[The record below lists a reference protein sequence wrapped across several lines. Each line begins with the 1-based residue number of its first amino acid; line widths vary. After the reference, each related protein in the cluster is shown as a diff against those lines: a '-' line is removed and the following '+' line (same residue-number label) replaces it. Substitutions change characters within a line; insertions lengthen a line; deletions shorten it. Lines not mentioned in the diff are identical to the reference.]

1 MAQQW
6 FIQRRSGVKDG
17 PFSPRELKNLA
28 HRGELSPEDLVWNE
42 ELDRWVPAG
51 RISGLFENTSGN
63 TGELVLSDDQSNP
76 EQVAVPSGAQELATQ
91 GTPPPDQSEV
101 HLENTGAGSGWESGR
116 VGPRLRLG
124 RPSRRRPTFEGSPT
138 TFARSRE
145 TLGRHV
151 LDRWLA
157 FLRTRFGSEFLQASQ
172 QLFLLCGR
180 YGLLTAVA
188 LILTDNLF
196 VSQVRN
202 ASGLLWT
209 LSICFFLFVGHYLS
223 ARVIFVLDRWEL
235 RTRAQLASSVVP
247 DGMSLLSM
255 LIAVVSIVMGTVYA
269 LSTGFVDLIFYAVAL
284 SIWGLFTSIQFLDLD
299 DLQIAINPDLSPM
312 EELIGLLYL
321 AGKMVARLCPVIFG
335 VLVLLGNLH
344 LALAF
349 LFTLNGSP
357 AGELNNPGSDLIP
370 HELAA
375 ISAGPAVAGWGLG
388 QSGLVMVVA
397 ASLWPAVSYLLYLF
411 GQLIIA
417 CLAALLALL
426 HAENRNLPHSSEL
439 SKREFTDG

>member
-17 PFSPRELKNLA
+17 PFSSRELKNLA

-42 ELDRWVPAG
+42 ELENWVPAV
-51 RISGLFENTSGN
+51 RIRGLFEDISGN

-76 EQVAVPSGAQELATQ
+76 EQAATPAGNGEVGNQNTAAAPRPELNPPTPEKEPGPETWRHGA
-91 GTPPPDQSEV
+91 
-101 HLENTGAGSGWESGR
+101 
-116 VGPRLRLG
+116 RLRFT
-124 RPSRRRPTFEGSPT
+124 RTSRRRQTFEGSPA

-145 TLGRHV
+145 TLGRHL

-157 FLRTRFGSEFLQASQ
+157 FLRARFGSEFLQASQ
-172 QLFLLCGR
+172 HLFLLCGQ
-180 YGLLTAVA
+180 YGLLTAVV
-188 LILTDNLF
+188 LILTDSLF
-196 VSQVRN
+196 VSHVTD
-202 ASGLLWT
+202 ASSLLLT

-235 RTRAQLASSVVP
+235 RTRAQLASSVIP
-247 DGMSLLSM
+247 DGMSLFSM

-269 LSTGFVDLIFYAVAL
+269 LSTGFVDLIFYAVAI
-284 SIWGLFTSIQFLDLD
+284 SIWGLFASIQFLDLD

-321 AGKMVARLCPVIFG
+321 AGKMVARLCPVVFG

-344 LALAF
+344 LALGL
-349 LFTLNGSP
+349 LFTLTGSP
-357 AGELNNPGSDLIP
+357 AGEVNNLASDLVP

-375 ISAGPAVAGWGLG
+375 IFAGPAIAGWGLG
-388 QSGLVMVVA
+388 QSGLVMVLA
-397 ASLWPAVSYLLYLF
+397 ASLWPAVSYSLYLL
-411 GQLIIA
+411 GQLVIA
-417 CLAALLALL
+417 GLVALLALL
-426 HAENRNLPHSSEL
+426 HLENANPPHSGDL

>member
-6 FIQRRSGVKDG
+6 FIQRRSGVKAG

-28 HRGELSPEDLVWNE
+28 HRGELSPDDLVWNE
-42 ELDRWVPAG
+42 ELDHWVPAG
-51 RISGLFENTSGN
+51 RIRGLFEDTSGN
-63 TGELVLSDDQSNP
+63 TGELVLWNDQSNP
-76 EQVAVPSGAQELATQ
+76 EQLAISSGDQALTPQ
-91 GTPPPDQSEV
+91 GTPPLARPEV
-101 HLENTGAGSGWESGR
+101 HRESTGEGPGWEPGR
-116 VGPRLRLG
+116 TETQPRFG
-124 RPSRRRPTFEGSPT
+124 RPSRRRQTFEGSPT

-172 QLFLLCGR
+172 HLFLLCGR

-188 LILTDNLF
+188 LILTDSLF
-196 VSQVRN
+196 VSQGMD
-202 ASGLLWT
+202 ASSLLWT

-235 RTRAQLASSVVP
+235 RIRAQLASSVVP

-312 EELIGLLYL
+312 EELIGLFYL

-344 LALAF
+344 LALGL

-357 AGELNNPGSDLIP
+357 AGEGSNLGSDLIP
-370 HELAA
+370 QELAV
-375 ISAGPAVAGWGLG
+375 IFAGPAIAGWGLG

-417 CLAALLALL
+417 CLAALLALF
-426 HAENRNLPHSSEL
+426 HVENRNLPHSSEL

>member
-17 PFSPRELKNLA
+17 PFSSRELKHLA
-28 HRGELSPEDLVWNE
+28 ERGELSRDDLVWNE
-42 ELDRWVPAG
+42 ELDNWVPAV
-51 RISGLFENTSGN
+51 RIRGLFENASGN
-63 TGELVLSDDQSNP
+63 TGELVPWVNQSNV
-76 EQVAVPSGAQELATQ
+76 EQVVTPSGNEELAHQNTASAPRPEIDRA
-91 GTPPPDQSEV
+91 TPENEPDSE
-101 HLENTGAGSGWESGR
+101 TGRSGA
-116 VGPRLRLG
+116 RLRFS
-124 RPSRRRPTFEGSPT
+124 RTSRRRQTFEGSPA

-157 FLRTRFGSEFLQASQ
+157 FLRARFGSEFLQASQ
-172 QLFLLCGR
+172 HLFLLCGE
-180 YGLLTAVA
+180 YGLLTAAV
-188 LILTDNLF
+188 LILTDSLF

-202 ASGLLWT
+202 ASSLLLT
-209 LSICFFLFVGHYLS
+209 LGICFFLFVGHYLS

-247 DGMSLLSM
+247 DGMSLFSM

-284 SIWGLFTSIQFLDLD
+284 SIWGLFASIQFLDLD

-321 AGKMVARLCPVIFG
+321 AGKMVARLCPVVFG

-344 LALAF
+344 LSLGL
-349 LFTLNGSP
+349 LFTLTGSP
-357 AGELNNPGSDLIP
+357 AVEVNYLTSAFVP
-370 HELAA
+370 HELAS
-375 ISAGPAVAGWGLG
+375 IFAGPAIAGWGLG
-388 QSGLVMVVA
+388 QSGLVMVLL
-397 ASLWPAVSYLLYLF
+397 ASLWPAVSYSLYLL
-411 GQLIIA
+411 GQLVIA
-417 CLAALLALL
+417 CLAAIIALL
-426 HAENRNLPHSSEL
+426 HLEDRNLPHISES